1 MGKIKAEKPTLTPAQ
16 RTIRRTRQVLTGGRW
31 FLITGLVFYSLMT
44 TTPFVSAHSAWHW
57 SGFVL
62 GLIVDAAFIMSLSAE
77 STLARYGVTK
87 LGRWPVAF
95 RWFTGLSSVFLN
107 VWVSVSHGDWV
118 GVAVHLI
125 APALVMLLA
134 EVGPLYM
141 AALADAERKATKTD
155 AFAERYANVAKTG
168 SPIVLPVTDHEPI
181 VARSAYPAEPEPVNE
196 PEPVQPTLPDDD
208 DLTALLDAVT
218 EPERTN
224 ELHDAEPEPEPA
236 RLSNKEA
243 DEIIEKGWRHKL
255 SPEEVG
261 KAATRHPA
269 TVRRKYKE
277 LDAALSV

>member
-1 MGKIKAEKPTLTPAQ
+1 MGKAEKPKLSPAEK
-16 RTIRRTRQVLTGGRW
+16 TIRRTRRVLTGGRW

-44 TTPFVSAHSAWHW
+44 TTPFVSAHSEWAW

-62 GLIVDAAFIMSLSAE
+62 GLIVDAAFIMALSAE
-77 STLARYGVTK
+77 STLARHGVTK

-95 RWFTGLSSVFLN
+95 RWITGLSSVFLN
-107 VWVSVSHGDWV
+107 VWLSVSEKDAV

-134 EVGPLYM
+134 EVGPVYM
-141 AALADAERKATKTD
+141 AALADAERKATKAD
-155 AFAERYANVAKTG
+155 AFKELYDVA
-168 SPIVLPVTDHEPI
+168 PL
-181 VARSAYPAEPEPVNE
+181 PEPVAARMVVHNPPETVLEPVDE
-196 PEPVQPTLPDDD
+196 PEPVQETL
-208 DLTALLDAVT
+208 
-218 EPERTN
+218 
-224 ELHDAEPEPEPA
+224 PEPEPA
-236 RLSNKEA
+236 DEPELDPEPLDERLSNKEA
-243 DEIIEKGWRHKL
+243 DEIIEKGWRHRL